1 MKRFIPVAAAVAIV
15 VVAAVAILAS
25 GEVLSF
31 SAPGS
36 DVSVDDRA
44 PADQAQPQDYEG
56 SGSQLYYF
64 GPDFMCLI
72 YTDTTI
78 DCFGSNTHGVVSGV
92 PSGTGF
98 THIDGGETYSCAFHQ
113 ATRFNYCWGSITL
126 RPSTIQPTATPEP
139 TSTPEATATALPP
152 GVTPEPTATSAPQ
165 ATATPEPN
173 PCRIN
178 LPTAFALP
186 TSLTGSWISECV
198 YQGEEL
204 ENVADGDRYYRWTSF
219 DVTGG
224 TGSWAATLTSDQD
237 TVLVLFE
244 WNTETDNWDF
254 VEQNDDLAQGN
265 TNSRIEWTP
274 VLGTTYGFVMTTYTA
289 NTLGDFTLT
298 LADGTANTQSSTGE
312 QSIGQSAHQGAMPF
326 ERRQ

>member
-1 MKRFIPVAAAVAIV
+1 MKRFISVAAALAIV

-36 DVSVDDRA
+36 DVSVGDRM
-44 PADQAQPQDYEG
+44 PADQAQPQDIDRED
-56 SGSQLYYF
+56 YYF

-72 YTDTTI
+72 YSSDQL
-78 DCFGSNTHGVVSGV
+78 DCVGSDAHGVVSGV

-98 THIDGGETYSCAFHQ
+98 TRIDGGDTYACAYLPADSF
-113 ATRFNYCWGSITL
+113 TYCWGSITR
-126 RPSTIQPTATPEP
+126 RPSTTQPTATPEP
-139 TSTPEATATALPP
+139 TATLEATATALPS
-152 GVTPEPTATSAPQ
+152 GATPEPTATSAPR

-173 PCRIN
+173 PCFIDVPAAFV
-178 LPTAFALP
+178 LPV
-186 TSLTGSWISECV
+186 SLAGSWISECV
-198 YQGEEL
+198 YQGVEL

-274 VLGTTYGFVMTTYTA
+274 VWGKSYAFVMTTYTA
-289 NTLGDFTLT
+289 DTLGGFTLT

-312 QSIGQSAHQGAMPF
+312 QSIGQSGLQGAMPF